1 MSYMYGGSILRVDLS
16 KGKISREPTAPYAS
30 DFLGGRGINIKFLYD
45 GAPAGADPLD
55 PASLLAFGAGPLC
68 GTQVPGGRVEVT
80 AKSPESGLLGTSSF
94 GGSFGPEMK
103 YAGYDNIVITGK
115 SDKPVYLWIY
125 NDEVEIRDA
134 GHLWGKDTYQTQ
146 DIIRSELGPD
156 FKIVCIGPAGE
167 NLVHFATIQHELRH
181 GAGRTGMGAVMGS
194 KNLKAI
200 AVRGTQGI
208 SLANPGKFQDIAFE
222 LQKEMRDHPVVR
234 EKQQYGVSR
243 VQNAMHALA
252 NRAPGEKVTVSPDEL
267 YLKYRPKRTGCF
279 GCLTQCQDL
288 YPVEAQGGGAISCSL
303 YYGGSYVNN
312 TDPELVLESALSSVR
327 DGIDI
332 VTAMKIIGWLMELY
346 QRGLITAK
354 DTDGIPMERGNAQ
367 AAMSMF
373 RKIVRREG
381 IGNVLADG
389 ILPAAK
395 KIGRGSEAYAYN
407 VKGLPIYELD
417 TADEYIPRKGEALA
431 VAVSPRGDSMK
442 ARALLG
448 LQDTGNVIEALH
460 DKETSDKYM
469 AAYRERLKRVAG
481 SEKGIEHDEYV
492 GKPELVIYSE
502 DIIIIADCLS
512 VCKNCT
518 QHLGYPF
525 TEEYQAALFSAGI
538 GTETSVD
545 KLMEFAERVK
555 NLERAYAIRE
565 GMTREM
571 DSLPKEFMDQP
582 IAEGEHKGSVL
593 KSAEFEKMKDKYYA
607 LRGWDATTGIPTR
620 KTLEQTG
627 LGYVAR
633 DLEKS
638 GKLPGKVPVK

>member
-1 MSYMYGGSILRVDLS
+1 
-16 KGKISREPTAPYAS
+16 
-30 DFLGGRGINIKFLYD
+30 
-45 GAPAGADPLD
+45 
-55 PASLLAFGAGPLC
+55 
-68 GTQVPGGRVEVT
+68 
-80 AKSPESGLLGTSSF
+80 
-94 GGSFGPEMK
+94 
-103 YAGYDNIVITGK
+103 
-115 SDKPVYLWIY
+115 
-125 NDEVEIRDA
+125 
-134 GHLWGKDTYQTQ
+134 
-146 DIIRSELGPD
+146 
-156 FKIVCIGPAGE
+156 
-167 NLVHFATIQHELRH
+167 
-181 GAGRTGMGAVMGS
+181 
-194 KNLKAI
+194 
-200 AVRGTQGI
+200 
-208 SLANPGKFQDIAFE
+208 
-222 LQKEMRDHPVVR
+222 
-234 EKQQYGVSR
+234 
-243 VQNAMHALA
+243 
-252 NRAPGEKVTVSPDEL
+252 
-267 YLKYRPKRTGCF
+267 LKYRPKRSGCF
-279 GCLTQCQDL
+279 GCLTQCHDL
-288 YPVEAQGGGAISCSL
+288 YPPEAQGGGAISCAL

-312 TDPELVLESALSSVR
+312 TKPELVLESALSSLR

-346 QRGLITAK
+346 ERGLITAK

-367 AAMSMF
+367 AAMGIF
-373 RKIVRREG
+373 HKIVHREG

-395 KIGRGSEAYAYN
+395 RIGRSSEAYAYN

-417 TADEYIPRKGEALA
+417 TPDEYISRKGEALA
-431 VAVSPRGDSMK
+431 IAVSSRGDTMK

-448 LQDTGNVIEALH
+448 LQDTSNVIEALH
-460 DKETSDKYM
+460 DKETADKYM

-512 VCKNCT
+512 ACKNCT

-545 KLMEFAERVK
+545 MLFDFARRVK
-555 NLERAYAIRE
+555 NMERAYAIRE

-582 IAEGEHKGSVL
+582 VAEGEYKGSVL

-607 LRGWDATTGIPTR
+607 LRGWDAATGIPTR
-620 KTLEQTG
+620 ETLEQTR

-638 GKLPGKVPVK
+638 DKLPGKVPVK

>member
-1 MSYMYGGSILRVDLS
+1 MGYMYGGTILRVDLS
-16 KGKISREPTAPYAS
+16 KDKISKEPTAPYAA
-30 DFLGGRGINIKFLYD
+30 DFLGGRGINVKILYD
-45 GAPAGADPLD
+45 GTPAGADPLD

-80 AKSPESGLLGTSSF
+80 AKSPETGLLGTSNF
-94 GGSFGPEMK
+94 GGFFGPELK

-115 SDKPVYLWIY
+115 AEKPVYLWIY

-134 GHLWGKDTYQTQ
+134 SHLWGKDTYATQ
-146 DIIRSELGPD
+146 YIIRSELGPD
-156 FKIVCIGPAGE
+156 FKIACIGPAGE

-208 SLANPGKFQDIAFE
+208 VLADPGKFQDIAFE
-222 LQKEMRDHPVVR
+222 WQKEMRDHPVVR

-252 NRAPGEKVTVSPDEL
+252 NRAPGEKVTVSPDEI
-267 YLKYRPKRTGCF
+267 YLKYRPKRSGCF
-279 GCLTQCQDL
+279 GCLTQCHDL
-288 YPVEAQGGGAISCSL
+288 YPPEAQGGGAISCAL

-312 TDPELVLESALSSVR
+312 TKPELVLESALSSLR

-346 QRGLITAK
+346 ERGLITAK

-367 AAMSMF
+367 AAMGIF
-373 RKIVRREG
+373 HKIVHREG

-395 KIGRGSEAYAYN
+395 RIGRSSEAYAYN

-417 TADEYIPRKGEALA
+417 TPDEYISRKGEALA
-431 VAVSPRGDSMK
+431 IAVSSRGDTMK

-448 LQDTGNVIEALH
+448 LQDTSNVIEALH
-460 DKETSDKYM
+460 DKETADKYM

-512 VCKNCT
+512 ACKNCT
-518 QHLGYPF
+518 RHLGYPF

-538 GTETSVD
+538 GTETSAD
-545 KLMEFAERVK
+545 MLFDFARRVK

-582 IAEGEHKGSVL
+582 VAEGEHKGSVL

-607 LRGWDATTGIPTR
+607 LRGWDAATGIPTR
-620 KTLEQTG
+620 ES
-627 LGYVAR
+627 R
-633 DLEKS
+633 
-638 GKLPGKVPVK
+638 